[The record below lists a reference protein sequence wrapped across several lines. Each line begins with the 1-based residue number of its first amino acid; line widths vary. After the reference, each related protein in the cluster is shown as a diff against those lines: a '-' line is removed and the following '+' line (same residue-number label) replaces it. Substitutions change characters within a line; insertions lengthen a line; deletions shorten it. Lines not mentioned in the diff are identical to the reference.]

1 VKTNASPA
9 LWSGLALAM
18 GGAMLIANKGIL
30 AKLLFAEGVDVTSL
44 VAVRGMLALPLF
56 WAWAIWRLGW
66 GAMALRDWHGIGL
79 SALAG
84 LGCYYAGALV
94 NFEALRLIDASLER
108 VLLYAYPSFV
118 VLAEALRRRRPPP
131 PRTLLALALT
141 YAGILLA
148 VGLLDGDLWRSNL
161 FGAALALLSGL
172 GYAVY
177 FLLNQAAA
185 ARIGSV
191 RFTVYAMTAAAAAL
205 MAHFV
210 ALRAGSGLAMPE
222 FTTLAWVWMG
232 LLVVGATVLP
242 LFMIAEGV
250 GRLGAERAAL
260 VTTIGPP
267 TTIVMAW
274 LVLGEVLTGLQI
286 LGAAVVIAGILVL
299 EERGL
304 RGLRLRRRR

>member
-1 VKTNASPA
+1 
-9 LWSGLALAM
+9 
-18 GGAMLIANKGIL
+18 MLIANKGIL
-30 AKLLFAEGVDVTSL
+30 AKLLFAEGVDVTAL

-56 WAWAIWRLGW
+56 WAWAMWRLGW
-66 GAMALRDWHGIGL
+66 GGMILRDWPGIGL
-79 SALAG
+79 SVLAG
-84 LGCYYAGALV
+84 LVCYYAGALV

-118 VLAEALRRRRPPP
+118 VLAEALRLRRPPP

-141 YAGILLA
+141 YAGIALA

-172 GYAVY
+172 GYTVY
-177 FLLNQAAA
+177 FLLNQSAA

-191 RFTVYAMTAAAAAL
+191 RFTVYGMTAAAAGL
-205 MAHFV
+205 MAHYV
-210 ALRAGSGLAMPE
+210 ALRGDAMRIAG
-222 FTTLAWVWMG
+222 FTPLAWLWMV
-232 LLVVGATVLP
+232 LLVVGATVMP

-286 LGAAVVIAGILVL
+286 LGATVVIAGILVL
-299 EERGL
+299 EEKGL
-304 RGLRLRRRR
+304 RGLRLRRSG